1 MKKGILIVI
10 EGGDGSGKTTQQKL
24 ISEYLKK
31 KGLQVVLTRKP
42 GGTIIS
48 EKIRE
53 LLLDPSK
60 KEMNNKTEFLLYE
73 AAEAQLSSEVIIPA
87 LENNKIV
94 LCDRLYHSTY
104 VYQGFGRGIDINLIK
119 EISKF
124 ITNLVPDLVIIL
136 DIDPEEG
143 LKRTVKKDRITE
155 EGINFHKRV
164 REGYLKLKELL
175 PQEKIIIIDA
185 SQPKEKVFEDIRKE
199 VDKILS

>member
-60 KEMNNKTEFLLYE
+60 KEMNNKFFF
-73 AAEAQLSSEVIIPA
+73 S
-87 LENNKIV
+87 
-94 LCDRLYHSTY
+94 
-104 VYQGFGRGIDINLIK
+104 
-119 EISKF
+119 
-124 ITNLVPDLVIIL
+124 
-136 DIDPEEG
+136 
-143 LKRTVKKDRITE
+143 
-155 EGINFHKRV
+155 
-164 REGYLKLKELL
+164 
-175 PQEKIIIIDA
+175 
-185 SQPKEKVFEDIRKE
+185 
-199 VDKILS
+199 